1 MCVQVTLAL
10 YGGDI
15 PTGRNPDANLKRKAV
30 YDIISPYIFSPQEIE
45 IVAEAPQ
52 KQFDLW
58 LESFTASL
66 KGVRKSLEKMTKSE
80 YSKCSPPYGAS
91 PARIH
96 GDSVGMP
103 PHSTILDR

>member
-10 YGGDI
+10 YEGDI
-15 PTGRNPDANLKRKAV
+15 PSGQNPDANHKRKAV
-30 YDIISPYIFSPQEIE
+30 YDIISTYIFSPQEIK

-58 LESFTASL
+58 LKSFTASL
-66 KGVRKSLEKMTKSE
+66 KGVRKLLEKMTELE
-80 YSKCSPPYGAS
+80 YSKCFSPFGSS

-96 GDSVGMP
+96 GDSVW
-103 PHSTILDR
+103 